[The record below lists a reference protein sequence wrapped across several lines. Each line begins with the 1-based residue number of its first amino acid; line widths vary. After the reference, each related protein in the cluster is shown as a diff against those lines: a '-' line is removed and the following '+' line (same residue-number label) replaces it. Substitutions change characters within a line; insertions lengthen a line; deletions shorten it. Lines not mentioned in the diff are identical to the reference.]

1 MPVQSNGPGPPVPFD
16 HSMFGDYKVQKQQHQ
31 GDNNR
36 ISFPRSDRLE
46 SGVELL
52 TETRTQADI
61 ENRNILEDQRP
72 PRMNTIVMDATD
84 SSDVA
89 HPSGDGDG
97 ATNTTS
103 PRGLHQD
110 GFILKIP
117 EAYLVERQDSKD
129 NDNCKIIVRLIWTH
143 RFLSTNRNASYIS
156 CPS

>member
-1 MPVQSNGPGPPVPFD
+1 MNKHTAHINAPFVLLN
-16 HSMFGDYKVQKQQHQ
+16 SQLNYAGNKQWA
-31 GDNNR
+31 GLV
-36 ISFPRSDRLE
+36 IA
-46 SGVELL
+46 G
-52 TETRTQADI
+52 TQADI

-72 PRMNTIVMDATD
+72 PRMNTIVMDATY

-97 ATNTTS
+97 ATNTMS

-129 NDNCKIIVRLIWTH
+129 NDNCKIIVRLI
-143 RFLSTNRNASYIS
+143 
-156 CPS
+156 